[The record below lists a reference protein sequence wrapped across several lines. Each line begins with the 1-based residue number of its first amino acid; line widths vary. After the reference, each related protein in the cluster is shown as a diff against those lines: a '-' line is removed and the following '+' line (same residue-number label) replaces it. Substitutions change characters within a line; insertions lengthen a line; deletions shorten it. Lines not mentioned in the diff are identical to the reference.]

1 MAKVKTFCDAGP
13 MPARKQ
19 GGLADAALAAG
30 APLVAAIYDRVSTDR
45 SGIKRSVG
53 EQGDTNREVCEAQGW
68 TIGVHL
74 ADNDRSASRF
84 ATKKRDAWNELR
96 GDLQMDKYHVLVLWE
111 SSRGDRRLADWIA
124 LLDLCRDKGILIHIT
139 SHRHTYDVRRRRDY
153 KTLAEEGLD
162 SADDSEKTSERVLR
176 TVEATAM
183 KGLPHGQVQFGYHR
197 QYEIDATGQRR
208 LRGQFPDERPR
219 RAGDGALLEDL
230 PDEVRDALEREGRTF
245 TAAAV
250 VREIFERLAKGEA
263 SRSLARDLNQRGVP
277 PPKGAKE
284 GWSGRTIRRIAD
296 NHTYLGLRKHHGA
309 TYPAVWPPLVE
320 KAVFETVGNRLR
332 DPARRTSHESE
343 VKYLGSNL
351 YVCGV
356 CGETARPASRKPTP
370 VNPSN
375 RAYACWPRRP
385 VGTPA
390 AHGFHVVR
398 EVTAVDDYVERSIW
412 LRLSQPDVMEL
423 LTADDEADQRTAA
436 LAEEILDK
444 QARLNEARDAFAA
457 GELPVE
463 ALKRIEARLAPEIGR
478 AQAQIG
484 RARVGVVLDG
494 LISPTLDDVIAAWR
508 DRSLPERREV
518 IRVLTERVE
527 ILPLH
532 NRKKYKIEESVRI
545 VWRGPGKS
553 TSEDRSVAAVEAP

>member
-1 MAKVKTFCDAGP
+1 MAKVKTFCDAGG
-13 MPARKQ
+13 MPAKKQ

-30 APLVAAIYDRVSTDR
+30 TPLVAAIYDRVSSDR

-53 EQGDTNREVCEAQGW
+53 EQGDSNREVCDAQGW

-84 ATKKRDAWNELR
+84 ATRARDAWEQLR
-96 GDLQMDKYHVLVLWE
+96 ADLTMDRYHVLVLWE
-111 SSRGDRRLADWIA
+111 SSRGDRRLADWIS

-183 KGLPHGQVQFGYHR
+183 KGLPHGHVQYGYR
-197 QYEIDATGQRR
+197 REYEIDASGRRR

-219 RAGDGALLEDL
+219 RCGDGALLDDL
-230 PDEVRDALEREGRTF
+230 DPAARALVERQGRTF
-245 TAAAV
+245 TTAGV

-263 SRSLARDLNQRGVP
+263 SRSLSKDLNQRGIP
-277 PPKGAKE
+277 SPKASE
-284 GWSGRTIRRIAD
+284 QGWYGRAIRRVAE
-296 NHTYLGLRKHHGA
+296 NPTYLGLRQHRGA
-309 TYPAVWPPLVE
+309 TYPAVWPALVE
-320 KAVFETVGNRLR
+320 ASVFETVGNRLR

-343 VKYLGSNL
+343 IKYLGTNL

-356 CGETARPASRKPTP
+356 CGATARPCSRKPTP
-370 VNPSN
+370 KNPSN

-390 AHGFHVVR
+390 ADGFHVVR
-398 EVTAVDDYVERSIW
+398 EVTSVDDYVERSIW
-412 LRLSQPDVMEL
+412 LRLARPDLMEL
-423 LTADDEADQRTAA
+423 LTADDEADERTAE
-436 LAEEILDK
+436 LTEEILAK

-478 AQAQIG
+478 AQAEIG

-494 LISPTLDDVIAAWR
+494 LVSPTLDDVIAAWR

-532 NRKKYKIEESVRI
+532 NRKKYAIEESVRI
-545 VWRGPGKS
+545 VWRDPGKPAP
-553 TSEDRSVAAVEAP
+553 EDGSAAAVDAP